1 MGEGGLGVED
11 TPSPL
16 EKKWSVV
23 LALDFNACYQK
34 VTSNAYQARDIR
46 IANRKLTKQKFTLK
60 LSDARKLFNTGNG
73 DIDAI
78 MQKYSD
84 ISSCKNV
91 HDTMIKV
98 VQTAKWAFRVN
109 YGEMNIRGFVGQ

>member
-1 MGEGGLGVED
+1 MRENGLGVED
-11 TPSPL
+11 TPSPR

-23 LALDFNACYQK
+23 WAMDFNACYQK
-34 VTSNAYQARDIR
+34 LTSTAYQARDIR
-46 IANRKLTKQKFTLK
+46 IANRKLSKKNFTLQ
-60 LSDARKLFNTGNG
+60 LSDARKMFNTGNG

-91 HDTMIKV
+91 HDTMIKI
-98 VQTAKWAFRVN
+98 VQAAKWAFRVH